1 MNLDKQKKQKDPAEE
16 DIKFILSLLSSR
28 KLKKQK
34 KKIDKQIVNFPN
46 SSILFN
52 ILGAIFAEQNQAT
65 KAIENYKKAININP
79 NYAQAYNNLGIAFHK
94 INNLDE
100 AIENY
105 KKALKLKNNFAEAL
119 NNLGSALKDLKKYKE
134 SISYFEKSIQLKEN
148 YAEAFNGL
156 ASVYEE
162 VRDNEKAIENYKIAL
177 KINPNFS
184 EAYNNLGSL
193 YSNLVM
199 FDKSLI
205 CYEKAIEV
213 NPNNEKAYNN
223 LGNLLN
229 DLGRYND
236 ATEAYNNAIKLKPNY
251 SRAYSNLLLNLN
263 YKIDFNPEHYL
274 SKAKEFRLNCGF
286 KKKLNLNYQYKKNPD
301 KLKIG
306 MISADFG
313 DHPGGF
319 FSLSVL
325 RELRKKNFDLIAYSA
340 LDRNDEFSSHFRPLF
355 SKWHSIKNKKDEEV
369 VKQII
374 SDGIHILMEL
384 QGHSAE
390 NRIPIFTF
398 KAAPIQVS
406 WLSQGSNGVPEIDY
420 LVGSPYITPQDEE
433 KHFVEKIWRLPD
445 ITQCFTSPNF
455 EIKVNELPAL
465 KNNFVTFGCI
475 NKLNKINDDVIKLW
489 SKVLI
494 SVPNS
499 KLLLKTKNLGN
510 KLVCNNILDKF
521 KKNNI
526 DKKRLILLGESKT
539 RKEVLQIYNKIDIC
553 LDPFPFQGNTSTCE
567 AIWMGVPVI
576 TLKGNR
582 FLFHFGESINANL
595 GMQDWIANNNDKYVD
610 IAIKF
615 SSNLNQL
622 SLIRKELRDKA
633 LKSPVFDHEKLANHF
648 SKMLWGMWK
657 EFSK

>member
-28 KLKKQK
+28 KFEEAK

-263 YKIDFNPEHYL
+263 YKIDFNPEQYL

-374 SDGIHILMEL
+374 SDGIHILMES

-465 KNNFVTFGCI
+465 KNNFITFGCI

>member
-1 MNLDKQKKQKDPAEE
+1 MKTN
-16 DIKFILSLLSSR
+16 
-28 KLKKQK
+28 
-34 KKIDKQIVNFPN
+34 
-46 SSILFN
+46 
-52 ILGAIFAEQNQAT
+52 
-65 KAIENYKKAININP
+65 
-79 NYAQAYNNLGIAFHK
+79 
-94 INNLDE
+94 
-100 AIENY
+100 
-105 KKALKLKNNFAEAL
+105 
-119 NNLGSALKDLKKYKE
+119 
-134 SISYFEKSIQLKEN
+134 
-148 YAEAFNGL
+148 
-156 ASVYEE
+156 
-162 VRDNEKAIENYKIAL
+162 L
-177 KINPNFS
+177 KIS
-184 EAYNNLGSL
+184 SL
-193 YSNLVM
+193 DS
-199 FDKSLI
+199 
-205 CYEKAIEV
+205 
-213 NPNNEKAYNN
+213 
-223 LGNLLN
+223 
-229 DLGRYND
+229 
-236 ATEAYNNAIKLKPNY
+236 
-251 SRAYSNLLLNLN
+251 
-263 YKIDFNPEHYL
+263 
-274 SKAKEFRLNCGF
+274 
-286 KKKLNLNYQYKKNPD
+286 
-301 KLKIG
+301 
-306 MISADFG
+306 
-313 DHPGGF
+313 
-319 FSLSVL
+319 
-325 RELRKKNFDLIAYSA
+325 
-340 LDRNDEFSSHFRPLF
+340 
-355 SKWHSIKNKKDEEV
+355 
-369 VKQII
+369 
-374 SDGIHILMEL
+374 
-384 QGHSAE
+384 
-390 NRIPIFTF
+390 IPIFTF

>member
-28 KLKKQK
+28 KFEEAK

-251 SRAYSNLLLNLN
+251 SKAYSNLLLNLN

-465 KNNFVTFGCI
+465 KNNFITFGCI

>member
-28 KLKKQK
+28 KFEEAK